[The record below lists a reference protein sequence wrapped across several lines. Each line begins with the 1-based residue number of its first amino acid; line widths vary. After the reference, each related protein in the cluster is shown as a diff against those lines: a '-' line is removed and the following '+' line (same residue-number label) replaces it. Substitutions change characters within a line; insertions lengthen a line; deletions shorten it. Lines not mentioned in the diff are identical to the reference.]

1 MKKETAT
8 KSTAAGG
15 ATGSS
20 GLTLGLLLRLQLVYC
35 LLGIGYN
42 VVSLIL
48 SRTGGSTLAPTDPV
62 MGMVVMAVY
71 GGCLLV
77 GALRYVRIYRVLSA
91 LSVLVLGYGGVVVH
105 LVNFTAGHSFL
116 YRGTVAWGAAVGI
129 NLFGLVLNFIGAL
142 GLFSDKRK

>member
-1 MKKETAT
+1 MKKETAPG
-8 KSTAAGG
+8 KTAAGG
-15 ATGSS
+15 TEASS

-42 VVSLIL
+42 VVSLIV

-62 MGMVVMAVY
+62 MGMIVMAVY

-77 GALRYVRIYRVLSA
+77 GALRYVRIYRILAA

-105 LVNFTAGHSFL
+105 LVNFAAGHAFL
-116 YRGTVAWGAAVGI
+116 YRGIVAWGAAVAI

-142 GLFSDKRK
+142 GLFSEKRT